1 MIGKLLRVAILAAAV
16 GFVVNTVKKVTGRS
30 DDSAAA

>member
-16 GFVVNTVKKVTGRS
+16 GFVVNTVKKFTGNA
-30 DDSAAA
+30 DDSADA